1 MQETA
6 HLPAVPLWRQAVG
19 KLGSI
24 VLGLVLLTA
33 AYTKAIH
40 PALFVEE
47 IQLQGLD
54 FLLPA
59 TVVAYLALALEI
71 GIGVGLL
78 LGIDRPWM
86 LWLSSALVGFFIYLN
101 GRNYWLYSQGLLE
114 EGTSCGCF
122 GNLVQ
127 RTPAEAFW
135 QDLLLIVPPLLLA
148 VWGRSRASG
157 FPSLRVAAAM
167 LLAVGGVGFASL
179 APDLPLDDW
188 ATRLSPGV
196 HIDTLCLGGP
206 KGDPN
211 SLACL
216 EDVMPGLGEGM
227 HLVILTE
234 LDSNEFIQA
243 VEQIN
248 QYVYDGR
255 QPTIRVASPAEPEQK
270 ATFFW
275 AHGPAFEIGEA
286 PQELI
291 KPFYR
296 RLPRSFRVEDG
307 LVTHTYAGLPPLEQ
321 EAPSAPAAAAGS
333 NPTGHAN

>member
-1 MQETA
+1 M
-6 HLPAVPLWRQAVG
+6 PLWQQAVG
-19 KLGSI
+19 KLGGMF
-24 VLGLVLLTA
+24 LGLVLLTA
-33 AYTKAIH
+33 AYAKAIH

-47 IQLQGLD
+47 IQSQGLD

-78 LGIDRPWM
+78 LSIDRPWM
-86 LWLSSALVGFFIYLN
+86 LWLGSGLVAFFIFLN
-101 GRNYWLYSQGLLE
+101 GRNYWLFSQGLLE
-114 EGTSCGCF
+114 EAPSCGCF

-148 VWGRSRASG
+148 IWGRSKASG
-157 FPSLRVAAAM
+157 FPSIRVAAA
-167 LLAVGGVGFASL
+167 LVLAVGGVGFASI

-196 HIDTLCLGGP
+196 HVDSLCLGGP
-206 KGDPN
+206 RGDPD
-211 SLACL
+211 SEVCL
-216 EDVMPGLGEGM
+216 EDILPAIGEGT
-227 HLVILTE
+227 HLVILTN
-234 LDSNEFIQA
+234 LDSPEFVQS

-248 QYVYDGR
+248 QTIYDGR
-255 QPTIRVASPAEPEQK
+255 QPTILVASPAEPEQRNS
-270 ATFFW
+270 FFW
-275 AHGPAFEIGEA
+275 AHGPAFEIGEVPLA
-286 PQELI
+286 LI

-307 LVTHTYAGLPPLEQ
+307 IVTHTYDGLPPLGQ
-321 EAPSAPAAAAGS
+321 EAPAIPAATASSGED
-333 NPTGHAN
+333 THAN